1 MHIVMCEKNKV
12 YKIFVGKLFE
22 EVPLMQ
28 FEINEKITLK
38 CILRCKA
45 MSYTE
50 LAQNMVFMMMNP

>member
-1 MHIVMCEKNKV
+1 MCEKNKV

-22 EVPLMQ
+22 EVPLRQ
-28 FEINEKITLK
+28 FGISEKIILK
-38 CILRCKA
+38 FILHCKA